1 MKKILVAGDWHGN
14 SYAAQ
19 SCMEDAE
26 RENCDAIFQVGDFGV
41 SFGIDRPI
49 RFVTNVSNLA
59 NRWGIPVYF
68 IDGNHENFDA
78 IGEWVNNADRDENG
92 HIEVA
97 TNLFYV
103 PRGSVWR
110 WGDKTF
116 AAMGGAASIDRD
128 WRTEG
133 FDYFPQELISY
144 ADGLRLIE
152 NDSKFAGRIDYFFT
166 HDCSDRTPWGFQ
178 LVPDILSQ
186 RNRQTIDNL
195 LNILRPRYHFHG
207 HMHKMYDWW
216 ENYGQLNQPDV
227 YDVTHVYG
235 LNFENERHSRGVLDV
250 SKFPYDEF
258 SFVPW
263 KRRIDP
269 LDPKW

>member
-41 SFGIDRPI
+41 SPGPDRPI

-78 IGEWVNNADRDENG
+78 IDEWLANADRDENG

-97 TNLFYV
+97 TNVFYV
-103 PRGSVWR
+103 PRGSVWE
-110 WGDKTF
+110 WDDKVY

-133 FDYFPQELISY
+133 YDYFKQELIGFSEVY
-144 ADGLRLIE
+144 ELFNKNDLLDGR
-152 NDSKFAGRIDYFFT
+152 RIDYFFT

-178 LVPDILSQ
+178 LVPDSLSQ
-186 RNRQTIDNL
+186 RNRQAIDN
-195 LNILRPRYHFHG
+195 ILHIIKPRYHFHG
-207 HMHKMYDWW
+207 HMHKRYEWD
-216 ENYGQLNQPDV
+216 NNGII
-227 YDVTHVYG
+227 TTG
-235 LNFENERHSRGVLDV
+235 LNFENERHSRGVLNTETG
-250 SKFPYDEF
+250 EF
-258 SFVPW
+258 SFLPW
-263 KRRIDP
+263 HRIADP